1 MDGYRKHTNTHVYP
15 VALTYRSISKHKRNK
30 MKDLTF
36 SFIDG
41 SGELSNLKMSSYK
54 NEFPVNNLNSLI
66 FEFACLD
73 IKLVK
78 LDFSLFYRFY
88 SVLEPR

>member
-1 MDGYRKHTNTHVYP
+1 
-15 VALTYRSISKHKRNK
+15 

-41 SGELSNLKMSSYK
+41 SGELSNLKMSSHK
-54 NEFPVNNLNSLI
+54 NEFPINNLNSLI

-73 IKLVK
+73 IKIVK
-78 LDFSLFYRFY
+78 
-88 SVLEPR
+88 PNHIMT